1 VTHFVTILPMLL
13 LIKNDNEFQTI
24 QTMEKNFQMIIC
36 IKECLYNKI
45 NNTDLMLNLK
55 FKIVF
60 RIAKIFELNNR
71 NVNNLER

>member
-1 VTHFVTILPMLL
+1 MPL

-24 QTMEKNFQMIIC
+24 QTMEKNFRIIIY

-55 FKIVF
+55 FKIAF
-60 RIAKIFELNNR
+60 RIAKIFDLNNR

>member
-1 VTHFVTILPMLL
+1 MPL

-24 QTMEKNFQMIIC
+24 QTMGKNFQIIIY
-36 IKECLYNKI
+36 IKECSYNKI
-45 NNTDLMLNLK
+45 NNADLMLNLK

-60 RIAKIFELNNR
+60 RIAKIFDLNNR